1 MDTKTFAI
9 IIFALAVIGVVVYVY
24 RTKGSKYPVDYSR
37 SDSGNDPTDPR
48 NPSKF

>member
-1 MDTKTFAI
+1 MDPKTFAI
-9 IIFALAVIGVVVYVY
+9 IVFALAVIGAVVYVY
-24 RTKGSKYPVDYSR
+24 RTKGAKYPPSDR